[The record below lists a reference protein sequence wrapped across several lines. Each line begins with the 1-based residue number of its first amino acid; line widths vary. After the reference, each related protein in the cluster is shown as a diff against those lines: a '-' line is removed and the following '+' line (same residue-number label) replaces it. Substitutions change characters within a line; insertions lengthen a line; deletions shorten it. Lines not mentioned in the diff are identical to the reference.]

1 MPTMRVMAVTLR
13 PRPKPHRTPVR
24 SPLIRRNSGGLSRAI
39 GVPGLFATAY
49 GNVGSSIYYAL
60 GLVAVHALGR
70 MTPLP
75 PPTRHLICATHPR
88 IKPELLRAAV
98 AEVATGNCYVHVVL
112 PAVLPATLPLAA
124 YPPRLAERLE
134 ELRTTAERAV
144 REPMRRGRIEI
155 TPCRSVQSAIGQ
167 ALEEGAPDEIVLV
180 GAASWRLRRALRH
193 VAPFR
198 VVSDRPAEPPAA
210 APVSL
215 PAYAPR
221 GRRIGSRPAA

>member
-1 MPTMRVMAVTLR
+1 
-13 PRPKPHRTPVR
+13 
-24 SPLIRRNSGGLSRAI
+24 
-39 GVPGLFATAY
+39 
-49 GNVGSSIYYAL
+49 
-60 GLVAVHALGR
+60 

-75 PPTRHLICATHPR
+75 PRTRYLICATRPR
-88 IKPELLRAAV
+88 IKPALLRAAI

-112 PAVLPATLPLAA
+112 PAVLPATMPISA

-134 ELRTTAERAV
+134 ALRVTAERAV

-167 ALEEGAPDEIVLV
+167 ALERGMPDEIVLV

-198 VVSDRPAEPPAA
+198 VVGERAPQAPAAAASRPA

-215 PAYAPR
+215 PAYRPR
-221 GRRIGSRPAA
+221 RSPARGHAATPPAA